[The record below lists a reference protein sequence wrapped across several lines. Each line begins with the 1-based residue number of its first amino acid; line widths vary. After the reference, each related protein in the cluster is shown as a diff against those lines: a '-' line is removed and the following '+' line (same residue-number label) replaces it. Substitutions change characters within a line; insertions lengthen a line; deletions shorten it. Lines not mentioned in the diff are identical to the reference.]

1 MLHTFQ
7 SGPSFL
13 FVSFFWRSFYHFSA
27 SCSSTHT
34 HTHTHTHTSILCA
47 TLLSSS
53 LAFGLLRRHFDD
65 AVVVP
70 FFVLVFNLCPTLSL
84 SLYRLRIIMGTDD
97 GRFLTDRFSFG
108 FFAVIAGGRDRT
120 DATRCHQRTET
131 QQKQNTNGVL
141 TSESTSGSAM

>member
-1 MLHTFQ
+1 MDPLFY
-7 SGPSFL
+7 SFL
-13 FVSFFWRSFYHFSA
+13 FFGVPFTISQLPARR
-27 SCSSTHT
+27 HT
-34 HTHTHTHTSILCA
+34 HTHTHTHTRRYFVRPSFRLLWRSDFYGAILT
-47 TLLSSS
+47 TLLLFRFSFSFSISAPLS
-53 LAFGLLRRHFDD
+53 LS
-65 AVVVP
+65 
-70 FFVLVFNLCPTLSL
+70 LSL